1 MEYGLLAI
9 VVAGFLAYAYKKFS
23 FPDLIARK
31 RVSKAA
37 QNAEL
42 IKVLLDLEDEPLD
55 DLFKLYKEQFGDN
68 AARYARHTYRKWK
81 AGEVRPNRQTFNRF
95 LLYLPKVMS
104 FDLKC
109 EVLRE
114 LREAY
119 CAKDNYKLT
128 VHTDDWK
135 ETLTPLVQSILTK
148 AKDAELPQKL
158 LERLH
163 WLAGDDMEIAREI
176 LTRSQTRQSLD
187 ALSLL
192 GIEFSNIER
201 LLDNAKGTGKVT
213 HVLRL
218 PLGTITLMI
227 KGRSNNG
234 R

>member
-1 MEYGLLAI
+1 MEYFLLAI
-9 VVAGFLAYAYKKFS
+9 LVAGFLYYVYIQTAFHNR
-23 FPDLIARK
+23 LRRK
-31 RVSKAA
+31 GISRAS

-55 DLFKLYKEQFGDN
+55 DLFKLYKEQFGEN
-68 AARYARHTYRKWK
+68 AAQYARHTYRKWK
-81 AGEVRPNRQTFNRF
+81 AEEVRPNRQTFSRF

-135 ETLTPLVQSILTK
+135 ETLDPLVRSIISK
-148 AKDAELPQKL
+148 ANDAELPQAL
-158 LERLH
+158 QERLR
-163 WLAGDDMEIAREI
+163 WLAGDDMQVAREI
-176 LTRSQTRQSLD
+176 LARSQTRQSLD

-192 GIEFSNIER
+192 NEEFSNIDR
-201 LLDNAKGTGKVT
+201 LLDNAKGSGKVT
-213 HVLRL
+213 HILRL
-218 PLGTITLMI
+218 PLGTITLKI
-227 KGRSNNG
+227 KR

>member
-1 MEYGLLAI
+1 MEYFLVAI
-9 VVAGFLAYAYKKFS
+9 LVAGFLYYVYNQTAFAHR
-23 FPDLIARK
+23 LRRK
-31 RVSKAA
+31 GISRVS

-55 DLFKLYKEQFGDN
+55 DLFKLYEEQFGQN

-81 AGEVRPNRQTFNRF
+81 AGEVRPNRQTFSRF

-128 VHTDDWK
+128 VHTDDWR
-135 ETLTPLVQSILTK
+135 ETLDPLVRSIITK
-148 AKDAELPQKL
+148 ANDAELPQTL
-158 LERLH
+158 QERLR
-163 WLAGDDMEIAREI
+163 WLAGDDMQIAREI

-192 GIEFSNIER
+192 DEEFSNLAR

-218 PLGTITLMI
+218 PLGTITLKI
-227 KGRSNNG
+227 R
-234 R
+234 RR

>member
-1 MEYGLLAI
+1 MEYFLLAI
-9 VVAGFLAYAYKKFS
+9 LVAGFLYYVYNQTPFAHR
-23 FPDLIARK
+23 LRRK
-31 RVSKAA
+31 GVSRAS

-55 DLFKLYKEQFGDN
+55 DLFKLYEEQFGQN

-81 AGEVRPNRQTFNRF
+81 AGEVRPNRQTFSRF

-128 VHTDDWK
+128 VHTDDWR
-135 ETLTPLVQSILTK
+135 ETLDPLVRSIITK
-148 AKDAELPQKL
+148 ANDAELPQTL
-158 LERLH
+158 QERLR
-163 WLAGDDMEIAREI
+163 WLAGDDMQIAREI

-192 GIEFSNIER
+192 DEEFSNLAR

-218 PLGTITLMI
+218 PLGTITLKI
-227 KGRSNNG
+227 R
-234 R
+234 RR

>member
-1 MEYGLLAI
+1 MEYFLFAI
-9 VVAGFLAYAYKKFS
+9 LVAGFLFYVYNQTAFRDRLK
-23 FPDLIARK
+23 RK
-31 RVSKAA
+31 RISRAS

-42 IKVLLDLEDEPLD
+42 IRVLLDLEDEPLD
-55 DLFKLYKEQFGDN
+55 DLFKLYKEQFGDSP
-68 AARYARHTYRKWK
+68 ARYARHTYRKWK
-81 AGEVRPNRQTFNRF
+81 AGEVRPNRQTFTRF

-128 VHTDDWK
+128 VHTDDWR
-135 ETLTPLVQSILTK
+135 ETLAPLVQSTIRK
-148 AKDAELPQKL
+148 AIDAELPQTL
-158 LERLH
+158 QERLR
-163 WLAGDDMEIAREI
+163 WLAGDDMQIAREI
-176 LTRSQTRQSLD
+176 LARSQIRQSLD

-192 GIEFSNIER
+192 GEEFSNIEQ
-201 LLDNAKGTGKVT
+201 LLDNAKGSGKVT

-218 PLGTITLMI
+218 PLGTITLKI
-227 KGRSNNG
+227 KR

>member
-1 MEYGLLAI
+1 MAYILLVI
-9 VVAGFLAYAYKKFS
+9 LLAGFLAYFYKNSS
-23 FPDLIARK
+23 FPDLISRK
-31 RVSKAA
+31 RISQAT

-42 IKVLLDLEDEPLD
+42 IKVLFDLEEEPLD
-55 DLFKLYKEQFGDN
+55 DLFRLYKEQFGDN

-95 LLYLPKVMS
+95 LLHLPKVMS

-119 CAKDNYKLT
+119 CARDNYELT

-135 ETLTPLVQSILTK
+135 ETLTPLVQSIITK
-148 AKDAELPQKL
+148 ANDAELPQKVL
-158 LERLH
+158 KRLY
-163 WLAGDDMEIAREI
+163 WLAGDDMQIAREI
-176 LTRSQTRQSLD
+176 LARSQTQQTVN

-192 GIEFSNIER
+192 GKEFSNIER
-201 LLDNAKGTGKVT
+201 LLDSAKGTGRVT
-213 HVLRL
+213 HVLSL
-218 PLGTITLMI
+218 PLGSITLKI
-227 KGRSNNG
+227 KGRPNNG

>member
-23 FPDLIARK
+23 FPDLIAGQRG
-31 RVSKAA
+31 SKAA

-135 ETLTPLVQSILTK
+135 ETLTPLVQSIITK

-163 WLAGDDMEIAREI
+163 WLAGDDMQIAREI

-192 GIEFSNIER
+192 SLEFSNIER
-201 LLDNAKGTGKVT
+201 LLDNAQGTGKVT

-227 KGRSNNG
+227 KGRSNHG